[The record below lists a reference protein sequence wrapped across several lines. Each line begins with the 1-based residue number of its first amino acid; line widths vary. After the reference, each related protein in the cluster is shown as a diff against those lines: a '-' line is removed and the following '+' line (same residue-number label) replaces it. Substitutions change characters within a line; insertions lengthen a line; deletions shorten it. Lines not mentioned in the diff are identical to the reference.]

1 MEHPDV
7 EVGSVTEAVVE
18 VNFRRLLA
26 EKEVRENRRYT
37 VADMAREMNMSRQAL
52 SAWLNGNIRT
62 IRLDT
67 LVEICRFLE
76 CQPGDLLA
84 FGSLNGSAER
94 EGAPG

>member
-1 MEHPDV
+1 V

-52 SAWLNGNIRT
+52 YAWMNGDIRT
-62 IRLDT
+62 VRLDS

-84 FGSLNGSAER
+84 FGTADGSHEE
-94 EGAPG
+94 EGSPV